1 MGKPAGD
8 SIPVDRSPTER
19 AHAYVRIYARTDGRT
34 TRKHNVVDPI
44 HIDEQAYQTQNS
56 KGIAVLGTER
66 CSAAGSALLWIKL
79 LQWRSIPVKDNAV
92 AENWA
97 QN

>member
-44 HIDEQAYQTQNS
+44 HRMDG
-56 KGIAVLGTER
+56 GINVHPTRRLTKRKTAKASYTVVLGTER
-66 CSAAGSALLWIKL
+66 CSAAGSALL
-79 LQWRSIPVKDNAV
+79 
-92 AENWA
+92 
-97 QN
+97 

>member
-8 SIPVDRSPTER
+8 STPVDRSLTER

-44 HIDEQAYQTQNS
+44 HIDE
-56 KGIAVLGTER
+56 
-66 CSAAGSALLWIKL
+66 
-79 LQWRSIPVKDNAV
+79 
-92 AENWA
+92 
-97 QN
+97 